1 MNSNPSGRLSGDY
14 LLQREESA
22 GYVYPNNLRLRV
34 HRAISWI
41 QRAEMAGIDGD
52 PDVAFTCYWIA
63 FNAAYAEDTEHA
75 AEVSARAL
83 FSDYFD
89 KILRLDDDGSIPN
102 AIWEQFSVP
111 VNDMLDNQYVYEPF
125 WKHVNGVPGFDNW
138 ESRLRSDMQAIN
150 QARAGQR
157 TDLLLEKLFDRLYV
171 LRNQILHGGAT
182 WNSSLNRKQVDD
194 GAEIMAFLVPCFV
207 SVMMDHPDEPWGENY
222 YPVVE

>member
-1 MNSNPSGRLSGDY
+1 MNSNSSGRLSGDY

-22 GYVYPNNLRLRV
+22 GYAYPNNLRLRV

-41 QRAEMAGIDGD
+41 QRAEMAAVDGD

-89 KILRLDDDGSIPN
+89 KILRLDDDGSIQN
-102 AIWEQFSVP
+102 AIWEQLSVP

-157 TDLLLEKLFDRLYV
+157 TDLLLATLFDRLYV

-182 WNSSLNRKQVDD
+182 WNSSINREQVQD
-194 GAEIMAFLVPCFV
+194 GAAIMAFLVPCFV
-207 SVMMDHPDEPWGENY
+207 SVMMDHPDEPWGANH
-222 YPVVE
+222 YPVVD